1 MTAAVS
7 PGRLRLSGHKRIT
20 VKIGTTSLT
29 YPNGQLNLQRIE
41 KICLVL
47 SDLCNQGKEMIL
59 VTSGAI
65 AVGADCLGL
74 KSRPR
79 DILGKQAAS
88 AVGQAML
95 MQIYQRFFSM
105 YNRKIAQILLTS
117 DVLESPVR
125 KQNAS
130 NTLNTLI
137 SMGVVPIVNA
147 NDTIA
152 TEELDENGSSGSEAA
167 AVSDNDTLSAHVAV
181 LSESDML
188 LMLSDIEGLYNADPR
203 SAAQAAFYY
212 EVHTITP
219 EMESGAG
226 GSGSSLGTGGMA
238 TKLTAAR
245 ISLEHGIDA
254 MIASG
259 ENPEIVWR
267 ILEGEQVGTL
277 FTQRRN
283 VP

>member
-1 MTAAVS
+1 MTARAH
-7 PGRLRLSGHKRIT
+7 LAEHKRIV
-20 VKIGTTSLT
+20 VKVGTTTLT

-65 AVGADCLGL
+65 AVGADCLRL
-74 KSRPR
+74 DTRPR
-79 DILGKQAAS
+79 DILGKQATS

-105 YNRKIAQILLTS
+105 YNRQIAQILLTS
-117 DVLESPVR
+117 DVLDNPVR

-130 NTLNTLI
+130 NTINTLI
-137 SMGVVPIVNA
+137 AMGVVPIVNA

-152 TEELDENGSSGSEAA
+152 TDELDEI
-167 AVSDNDTLSAHVAV
+167 SDNDTLSAHVAV
-181 LSESDML
+181 LSESDL
-188 LMLSDIEGLYNADPR
+188 LIMLSDIEGLYNADPKT
-203 SAAQAAFYY
+203 APQAAFYY

-219 EMESGAG
+219 EMEGGAG
-226 GSGSSLGTGGMA
+226 GAGSNLGTGGMA
-238 TKLTAAR
+238 TKLSAAR
-245 ISLEHGIDA
+245 IAMAHHIDG

-259 ENPEIVWR
+259 EEPEVLWR
-267 ILEGEQVGTL
+267 ILKGEQVGTL
-277 FTQRRN
+277 FAKA
-283 VP
+283 P

>member
-1 MTAAVS
+1 MTART
-7 PGRLRLSGHKRIT
+7 RLTEHKRII
-20 VKIGTTSLT
+20 VKVGTTTLT

-41 KICLVL
+41 RLCLVL

-65 AVGADCLGL
+65 AVGADCLRL
-74 KSRPR
+74 EKRPR

-95 MQIYQRFFSM
+95 MQIYQRFFSL
-105 YNRKIAQILLTS
+105 YNRQIAQILLTS
-117 DVLESPVR
+117 DVLDNPVR

-130 NTLNTLI
+130 NTINTLL
-137 SMGVVPIVNA
+137 SMGAVPIVNA

-152 TEELDENGSSGSEAA
+152 TDELDEI
-167 AVSDNDTLSAHVAV
+167 SDNDTLSAHVAV
-181 LSESDML
+181 LSEGDL
-188 LMLSDIEGLYNADPR
+188 LIMLSDIEGLYNADPKT
-203 SAAQAAFYY
+203 APQAAFYY

-226 GSGSSLGTGGMA
+226 GAGSSLGTGGMA
-238 TKLTAAR
+238 TKLSAAQMV
-245 ISLEHGIDA
+245 LAHNIDG

-259 ENPEIVWR
+259 EDPEILWK
-267 ILEGEQVGTL
+267 ILNGDQIGTL
-277 FTQRRN
+277 FTN
-283 VP
+283 K